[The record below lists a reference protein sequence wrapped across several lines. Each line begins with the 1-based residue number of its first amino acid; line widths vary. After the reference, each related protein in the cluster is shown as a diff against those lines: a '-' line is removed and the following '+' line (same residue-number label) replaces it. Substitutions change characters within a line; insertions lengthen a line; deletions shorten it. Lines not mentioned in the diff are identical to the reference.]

1 MSSRSPFEKFAVATI
16 QGIGS
21 ISSIVIH
28 TLIFAAS
35 FGIVLFGF
43 LPLDRM
49 LLVLTT
55 ILSLEAI
62 YLSLFIQMSVNIN
75 SQTIE
80 EVSVDVGAI
89 QKDIDEIQED
99 VEEIGEDV
107 GEIQEDVDEI
117 QKDVDELQEDVEEIG
132 EDVDEMAVDEKKEE
146 GIHSEHEKT
155 LAIIQA
161 DLRKLLEDIDKLKR

>member
-1 MSSRSPFEKFAVATI
+1 MKPRSPFEKFAISTT
-16 QGIGS
+16 QWIGS
-21 ISSIVIH
+21 VPSIIIH

-35 FGIVLFGF
+35 FGVVFLGF

-75 SQTIE
+75 SQTIQ
-80 EVSVDVGAI
+80 EVSVDVDEI

-99 VEEIGEDV
+99 VEEMSEDV
-107 GEIQEDVDEI
+107 GEIQKDVDEIQEDVDEI
-117 QKDVDELQEDVEEIG
+117 QEDVG
-132 EDVDEMAVDEKKEE
+132 EMSEDEKNETT
-146 GIHSEHEKT
+146 IHTEHERT
-155 LAIIQA
+155 LATIQA
-161 DLRKLLEDIDKLKR
+161 DLRKLLEDIERLKT